1 MIVLRR
7 KQFAF
12 PTFGAVNIYRALGK
26 GAGATMTAGQRWG
39 QAAMGVGKLGLTGL
53 AVGGGLA
60 AAKATKTTKDAL
72 TGDMGKENEA
82 NY

>member
-12 PTFGAVNIYRALGK
+12 GTFGVVNLTRALGAGK
-26 GAGATMTAGQRWG
+26 GATMTGAQRFG

-53 AVGGGLA
+53 AVGGAIGGA
-60 AAKATKTTKDAL
+60 KAAKATKDAL
-72 TGDMGKENEA
+72 TGDMGKENA
-82 NY
+82 GC